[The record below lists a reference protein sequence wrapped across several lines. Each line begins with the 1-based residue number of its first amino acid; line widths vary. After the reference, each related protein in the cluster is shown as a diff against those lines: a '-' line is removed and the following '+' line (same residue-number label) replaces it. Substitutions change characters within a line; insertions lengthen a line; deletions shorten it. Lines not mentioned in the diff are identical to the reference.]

1 MNLTDKAAETNLT
14 ARPKPYAPPRLVCYG
29 SVKDI
34 VQGGGGAGLDAA
46 GGAHTKVCWVAE
58 ALYGVYD
65 PRTTLLRA
73 WVTRQHVEKGR
84 WRLFAALY
92 SRYGR
97 AAADLIYRGR
107 LPQQWVRPF
116 FDVLLDKAFDETA
129 RTIKATGR

>member
-1 MNLTDKAAETNLT
+1 M
-14 ARPKPYAPPRLVCYG
+14 PRVICYG

-34 VQGGGGAGLDAA
+34 VQGGGGGGLDAIN
-46 GGAHTKVCWVAE
+46 GQHTKSCWVAE
-58 ALYGVYD
+58 ALYGVDD
-65 PRTTLLRA
+65 PRTALLRA
-73 WVTRQHVEKGR
+73 WVTRQHVENGR

-107 LPQQWVRPF
+107 LPRQWVRPL
-116 FDVLLDKAFDETA
+116 FDVLLAKALDETA